1 MGYIYKYVYNDE
13 IIYIGKT
20 KRELSQR
27 ILEHEQEIKFMP
39 YLAGCKIFYFETA
52 TNVEMDIAEKY
63 YINVYSPRLNVVDME
78 HASFNFVL
86 PAQNWLV
93 YEPVKYKMAQNTN
106 KVNVPILSERD
117 KKKAD
122 LELSLQEKEQELVLL
137 DNFKDWLEFMF
148 DLWINDN
155 LDIRQ
160 NKVFYTWDLIS
171 YPLPDY
177 IALNGQING
186 LWIRSVYKA
195 NGDYENVTDLA
206 VLQQF
211 FTYGKDAYKSEY
223 IPIRVEALCLEEQL
237 EKL

>member
-27 ILEHEQEIKFMP
+27 ILEHEQELKFMP

-63 YINVYSPRLNVVDME
+63 YINLYSPRLNIVDME

-93 YEPVKYKMAQNTN
+93 YEPVAYKMAQNAN
-106 KVNVPILSERD
+106 KINVPILSEHD
-117 KKKAD
+117 KKKAE

-137 DNFKDWLEFMF
+137 DNFKDWLEYMF
-148 DLWINDN
+148 DLWVNDN

-160 NKVFYTWDLIS
+160 NKVFYSWDLTS

-177 IALNGQING
+177 IALNGQNCG
-186 LWIRSVYKA
+186 LWTRSECKD
-195 NGDYENVTDLA
+195 NGDYMNVMDLA
-206 VLQQF
+206 VLQRF
-211 FTYGKDAYKSEY
+211 FTYGKASYKAEY
-223 IPIRVEALCLEEQL
+223 IPIRAEVLDLEERL